1 MEVTG
6 KPPKEETNEET
17 AVISTC
23 TYLKGYVEGYEAQ
36 NDTQDEAFPE
46 NVVELFTWSEYLAKT
61 TEELITW
68 SEYLTEKGAD
78 QTKEETKEVNT
89 VIPNDHG
96 LLVRY

>member
-1 MEVTG
+1 M
-6 KPPKEETNEET
+6 
-17 AVISTC
+17 
-23 TYLKGYVEGYEAQ
+23 YLKGCVEGYEAQ

-78 QTKEETKEVNT
+78 PTKEETKEVNT
-89 VIPNDHG
+89 VIPNDE
-96 LLVRY
+96 LLKGESRHTQRRATRGEYRQARRRAHD